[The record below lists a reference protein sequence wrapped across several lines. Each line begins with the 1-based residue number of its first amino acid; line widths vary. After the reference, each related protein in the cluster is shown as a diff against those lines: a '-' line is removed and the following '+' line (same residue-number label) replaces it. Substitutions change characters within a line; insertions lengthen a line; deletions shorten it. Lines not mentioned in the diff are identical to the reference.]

1 MTHPRWVLLIALV
14 VGACTSAPPQKDP
27 APLARQQPQQPD
39 QPLLA
44 EHDPKMADANGVV
57 ATDLILFEDKES
69 ELVGFKHSESGK
81 IILPAKYHFSYG
93 FEASS
98 GLAAVVEE
106 GRWHYIN
113 VTGAYVYEPYIYDNG
128 PDYPSDGLSR
138 IIDENDKVG
147 YIDAKGAMVI
157 SPQFDWASPFEEGV
171 AQFCEGCKE
180 ELIHDDEHTQIV
192 GGKWGTITKDGTRTY
207 KKEEATP

>member
-1 MTHPRWVLLIALV
+1 MTIMAS
-14 VGACTSAPPQKDP
+14 ACTGAPPPKET
-27 APLARQQPQQPD
+27 APLVKQQQPQQPD
-39 QPLLA
+39 QPKLD

-69 ELVGFKHSESGK
+69 ELVGFKHKTSGEV
-81 IILPAKYHFSYG
+81 ILPATYNFSYG
-93 FEASS
+93 FDASS
-98 GLAAVVEE
+98 GLAAVVE
-106 GRWHYIN
+106 GGKWSYIN
-113 VTGAYVYEPYIYDNG
+113 VTGATVYKPYIYDNG

-138 IIDENDKVG
+138 IIDEQDKVG

-180 ELIHDDEHTQIV
+180 ESIHNGEHTRMV

-207 KKEEATP
+207 KEEAKP